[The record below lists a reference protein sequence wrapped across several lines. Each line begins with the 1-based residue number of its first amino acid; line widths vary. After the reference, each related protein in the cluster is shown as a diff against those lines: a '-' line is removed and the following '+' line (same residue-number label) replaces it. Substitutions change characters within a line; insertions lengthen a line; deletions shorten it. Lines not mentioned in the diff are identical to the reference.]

1 MVFIIFINLMLI
13 NSFMAIIIIIF
24 LTQVMNEHFSI
35 HCHRALIN
43 YHSQIS
49 IYAEWY
55 VKTLY
60 F

>member
-1 MVFIIFINLMLI
+1 MVFIVFINLMLI
-13 NSFMAIIIIIF
+13 NSFMVIIIIISPR
-24 LTQVMNEHFSI
+24 QVMSEHFSI
-35 HCHRALIN
+35 HCHKALIN

-49 IYAEWY
+49 IYVIWY